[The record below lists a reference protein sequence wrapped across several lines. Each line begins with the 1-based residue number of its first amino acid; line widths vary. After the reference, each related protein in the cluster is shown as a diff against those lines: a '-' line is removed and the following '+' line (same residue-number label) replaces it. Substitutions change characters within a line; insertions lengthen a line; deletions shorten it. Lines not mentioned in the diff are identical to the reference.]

1 MNLVAR
7 IAGAAALCI
16 GMHAPISAARA
27 MTLEAL
33 CAQDHVAREVV
44 RFSKKLRF
52 PADAKGMKP
61 DMANFD
67 KEAGPMS
74 CTFGLT
80 AGNVYD
86 FGTYKATLEDMGRN
100 QVRVISLTP
109 VD

>member
-1 MNLVAR
+1 MKLGTRFAVAV
-7 IAGAAALCI
+7 ALCI
-16 GMHAPISAARA
+16 GMHAPIPAARA

-44 RFSKKLRF
+44 RFSKKLRY
-52 PADAKGMKP
+52 PADAKRLKP

-80 AGNVYD
+80 AGNAYD
-86 FGTYKATLEDMGRN
+86 FGSYKATFEDLGRN